1 MKPTEQAEAELTE
14 KFIQHHMRDDSR
26 NSYVQNG
33 QWAYSR
39 GYRAGLKQAA
49 APKREWVDL
58 TEWQIAK
65 VLQQCQDEQTRP
77 PSEDFAFKFA
87 NKIEAKLKEKNQ

>member
-1 MKPTEQAEAELTE
+1 MTQTEQAEAELTE

-33 QWAYSR
+33 KWAYSR

-49 APKREWVDL
+49 SPKREWVGL
-58 TEWQIAK
+58 TVEDME
-65 VLQQCQDEQTRP
+65 VLSPHGSSVWVQETV
-77 PSEDFAFKFA
+77 KI
-87 NKIEAKLKEKNQ
+87 IEAKLKEKNQ